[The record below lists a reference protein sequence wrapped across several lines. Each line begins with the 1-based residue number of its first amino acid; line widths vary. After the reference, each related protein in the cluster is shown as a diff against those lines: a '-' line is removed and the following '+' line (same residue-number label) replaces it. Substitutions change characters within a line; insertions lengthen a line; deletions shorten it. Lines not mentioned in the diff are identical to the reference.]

1 MHTIHKSG
9 INYQFHILSA
19 PNSVFW
25 IGRYERHIHEY
36 RALRDCKSS
45 GNRAKLQSYCG
56 VLWPV
61 RCTSFN
67 LDSTL
72 STVPSVIFCHVTWQQ
87 CWQHAQGI
95 FGLHEDHTC
104 VCQFLKF
111 ICDSQRFNP
120 LAIRHHNIM
129 HGG

>member
-1 MHTIHKSG
+1 MKD
-9 INYQFHILSA
+9 ILMNIA
-19 PNSVFW
+19 LFVIADRQATGLNS
-25 IGRYERHIHEY
+25 
-36 RALRDCKSS
+36 RAI
-45 GNRAKLQSYCG
+45 
-56 VLWPV
+56 VEFLWLV

-120 LAIRHHNIM
+120 LAIRHHNII